1 MATFGGG
8 PDDANRL
15 DFSQPSVSP
24 PEGRDRFS
32 LPDQSRYP
40 PPAMRNMNPASTPDP
55 ANSGQ
60 WVEIEFDCLP
70 LRSVT
75 RTDIPVDASPAY
87 EQFVLK
93 VKAALEKHG
102 AHNAYYLSHGSCR
115 FHLTNEPLR
124 GMVRYAVEGVLL
136 TDLEDQKTIACDLHI
151 RLIEETCSWLNEPIV
166 EFLAESVRQAMMVEF
181 DRYILAGDLEKTRLR
196 IAKMQADAD
205 AQGGFIGMY
214 L

>member
-1 MATFGGG
+1 
-8 PDDANRL
+8 
-15 DFSQPSVSP
+15 
-24 PEGRDRFS
+24 
-32 LPDQSRYP
+32 
-40 PPAMRNMNPASTPDP
+40 MRNMNSASTPVRT
-55 ANSGQ
+55 NSGR

-93 VKAALEKHG
+93 VKAALQKHG
-102 AHNAYYLSHGSCR
+102 AHNAYYLSHGRCR

-124 GMVRYAVEGVLL
+124 GMVCYAVEGVLL
-136 TDLEDQKTIACDLHI
+136 TDLEDQKTIAGDLNI
-151 RLIEETCSWLNEPIV
+151 RLVEETCPWLNEPIV

-181 DRYILAGDLEKTRLR
+181 DRYILAGDLEKTRQR
-196 IAKMQADAD
+196 IAKMQAEAD